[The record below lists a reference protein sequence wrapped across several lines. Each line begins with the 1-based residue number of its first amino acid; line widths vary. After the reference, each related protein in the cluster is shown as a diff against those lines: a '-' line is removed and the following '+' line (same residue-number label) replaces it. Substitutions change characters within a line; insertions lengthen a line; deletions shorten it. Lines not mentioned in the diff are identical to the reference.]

1 MKGLA
6 ISTVGALIL
15 AIVALVFLWLF
26 VGGGITL
33 ITQGLPQ
40 FMSQISSVVCSKA
53 FGFVSFIFCR

>member
-15 AIVALVFLWLF
+15 AVLALVLLWLF
-26 VGGGITL
+26 VAGGINV

-40 FMSQISSVVCSKA
+40 AQKQITSAICSHQYGSLSFA
-53 FGFVSFIFCR
+53 FCK